1 MQERKQVLNSELKQ
15 DNVVSGLQY
24 IQSVFILFYPFSSQ
38 QRSSFKTWDYFLEFS
53 SYQRVPSSIFILI
66 FTLKNLII

>member
-1 MQERKQVLNSELKQ
+1 MQESKQVLSSELKP

-24 IQSVFILFYPFSSQ
+24 IQSVFILFYPFSSP

-53 SYQRVPSSIFILI
+53 SY
-66 FTLKNLII
+66 